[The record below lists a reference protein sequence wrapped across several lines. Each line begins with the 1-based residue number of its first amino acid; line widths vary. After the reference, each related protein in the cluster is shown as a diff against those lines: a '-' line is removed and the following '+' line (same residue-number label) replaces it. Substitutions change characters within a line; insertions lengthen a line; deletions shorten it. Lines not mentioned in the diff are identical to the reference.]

1 LTPDAELTLL
11 SSVVKSVLLVFL
23 SAIEYIAN
31 YPKGGRVM
39 PKVTKKSVESPDEF
53 GSMPLLSPSGQID
66 DLGPLAVD
74 LIRKRLREGTA
85 SSQETTQIL
94 KLVASKEK
102 ERLEKEL
109 LEAQI
114 ELAKMKTQAI
124 STADEIKEMYKNA
137 MDAFSMYR
145 GSDEYDGR

>member
-1 LTPDAELTLL
+1 
-11 SSVVKSVLLVFL
+11 
-23 SAIEYIAN
+23 
-31 YPKGGRVM
+31 M
-39 PKVTKKSVESPDEF
+39 PKVTKKSAESPDEF

-124 STADEIKEMYKNA
+124 STADEVKAMYKDA
-137 MDAFSMYR
+137 MAAFTEYR

>member
-1 LTPDAELTLL
+1 
-11 SSVVKSVLLVFL
+11 
-23 SAIEYIAN
+23 
-31 YPKGGRVM
+31 M
-39 PKVTKKSVESPDEF
+39 PKVPKKSMESPAEF
-53 GSMPLLSPSGQID
+53 DSVPLLSPSGQLD

-94 KLVASKEK
+94 KLVASREK
-102 ERLEKEL
+102 AQLEKEL

-124 STADEIKEMYKNA
+124 STADEIKEMYKSA
-137 MDAFSMYR
+137 MDAFSIYR

>member
-1 LTPDAELTLL
+1 
-11 SSVVKSVLLVFL
+11 
-23 SAIEYIAN
+23 
-31 YPKGGRVM
+31 M
-39 PKVTKKSVESPDEF
+39 PKVTKKSMESPAEF
-53 GSMPLLSPSGQID
+53 DSMPLLSPSGQVD

-94 KLVASKEK
+94 KLIASREK

-137 MDAFSMYR
+137 MDAFSLYR

>member
-1 LTPDAELTLL
+1 
-11 SSVVKSVLLVFL
+11 
-23 SAIEYIAN
+23 
-31 YPKGGRVM
+31 M
-39 PKVTKKSVESPDEF
+39 PKVTKKSMESPAEF
-53 GSMPLLSPSGQID
+53 DSMPFLSPSGQVD
-66 DLGPLAVD
+66 ELGPLAVD

-94 KLVASKEK
+94 KLVASREK

-114 ELAKMKTQAI
+114 ELAKMKAQAI
-124 STADEIKEMYKNA
+124 STADEIKEMYKDA
-137 MDAFSMYR
+137 MAAFSMYR

>member
-1 LTPDAELTLL
+1 
-11 SSVVKSVLLVFL
+11 
-23 SAIEYIAN
+23 
-31 YPKGGRVM
+31 M
-39 PKVTKKSVESPDEF
+39 PKLTKKSAESQADV
-53 GSMPLLSPSGQID
+53 GNMPLLSPSGQID

-94 KLVASKEK
+94 KFVANREK

-124 STADEIKEMYKNA
+124 SSADEIKEMYKDA
-137 MDAFSMYR
+137 MAAFSEYR

>member
-1 LTPDAELTLL
+1 
-11 SSVVKSVLLVFL
+11 
-23 SAIEYIAN
+23 
-31 YPKGGRVM
+31 M
-39 PKVTKKSVESPDEF
+39 PKVTKKSMESPAEF
-53 GSMPLLSPSGQID
+53 DSMPLLSPSGQVD

-94 KLVASKEK
+94 KLVASREK
-102 ERLEKEL
+102 ERLEREL

-124 STADEIKEMYKNA
+124 ANVDEVKAMYKDA
-137 MDAFSMYR
+137 MTAFTEYR
-145 GSDEYDGR
+145 GGDEYDGR

>member
-1 LTPDAELTLL
+1 
-11 SSVVKSVLLVFL
+11 
-23 SAIEYIAN
+23 
-31 YPKGGRVM
+31 M
-39 PKVTKKSVESPDEF
+39 PKVTKKSMESPSEF
-53 GSMPLLSPSGQID
+53 DSMPLLSPSGQVD

-94 KLVASKEK
+94 KLVASREK
-102 ERLEKEL
+102 ERLEREL

-124 STADEIKEMYKNA
+124 ANVDEVKAMYKDA
-137 MDAFSMYR
+137 MAAFTEYR
-145 GSDEYDGR
+145 GGDEYDGR

>member
-1 LTPDAELTLL
+1 
-11 SSVVKSVLLVFL
+11 
-23 SAIEYIAN
+23 
-31 YPKGGRVM
+31 M
-39 PKVTKKSVESPDEF
+39 PKVTKKSMESPAEF
-53 GSMPLLSPSGQID
+53 DSMPLLSPSGQID
-66 DLGPLAVD
+66 DLGPLAVE

-94 KLVASKEK
+94 KFVANREK

-124 STADEIKEMYKNA
+124 SNADEVKEMYANA
-137 MDAFSMYR
+137 MSAFTEYR

>member
-1 LTPDAELTLL
+1 
-11 SSVVKSVLLVFL
+11 
-23 SAIEYIAN
+23 
-31 YPKGGRVM
+31 M
-39 PKVTKKSVESPDEF
+39 PKVSKKSMESPAEF
-53 GSMPLLSPSGQID
+53 DSVPLLSPSGQLD

-94 KLVASKEK
+94 KLVASREK
-102 ERLEKEL
+102 AQLEKEL

-137 MDAFSMYR
+137 MDAFSIYR

>member
-1 LTPDAELTLL
+1 
-11 SSVVKSVLLVFL
+11 
-23 SAIEYIAN
+23 
-31 YPKGGRVM
+31 M
-39 PKVTKKSVESPDEF
+39 PKLTKKSAESQADVN
-53 GSMPLLSPSGQID
+53 SMPLLSPSGQID

-94 KLVASKEK
+94 KLVASREK

-114 ELAKMKTQAI
+114 ELAKMKTQSI
-124 STADEIKEMYKNA
+124 SSADEIKEMYKDA
-137 MDAFSMYR
+137 MAAFSEYR

>member
-1 LTPDAELTLL
+1 
-11 SSVVKSVLLVFL
+11 
-23 SAIEYIAN
+23 
-31 YPKGGRVM
+31 M
-39 PKVTKKSVESPDEF
+39 PKVTKKTLESQDDMNA
-53 GSMPLLSPSGQID
+53 MPLLSPSGQVD
-66 DLGPLAVD
+66 DLGDLAID
-74 LIRKRLREGTA
+74 LIRRRLREGTA

-94 KLVASKEK
+94 KIVASKEK

-114 ELAKMKTQAI
+114 ELAKMKTQSI
-124 STADEIKEMYKNA
+124 STADEIKEMYKAA

>member
-1 LTPDAELTLL
+1 
-11 SSVVKSVLLVFL
+11 
-23 SAIEYIAN
+23 
-31 YPKGGRVM
+31 M
-39 PKVTKKSVESPDEF
+39 PKVTKKSAESLSDVD
-53 GSMPLLSPSGQID
+53 SMPLLSPSGQID

-94 KLVASKEK
+94 KLVASREK

-114 ELAKMKTQAI
+114 ELAKMKTQSIAN
-124 STADEIKEMYKNA
+124 ADEIKEMYKDA
-137 MDAFSMYR
+137 MAAFTEYR
-145 GSDEYDGR
+145 GGDEYDGR

>member
-1 LTPDAELTLL
+1 
-11 SSVVKSVLLVFL
+11 
-23 SAIEYIAN
+23 
-31 YPKGGRVM
+31 M
-39 PKVTKKSVESPDEF
+39 PKVTKKTMESQSDTD
-53 GSMPLLSPSGQID
+53 SMPLLSPSGQVD
-66 DLGPLAVD
+66 DLGDLAID

-94 KLVASKEK
+94 KIVASKEK

-114 ELAKMKTQAI
+114 ELAKMKAQSI
-124 STADEIKEMYKNA
+124 STADEIKEMYKAA

>member
-1 LTPDAELTLL
+1 MTKP
-11 SSVVKSVLLVFL
+11 
-23 SAIEYIAN
+23 
-31 YPKGGRVM
+31 
-39 PKVTKKSVESPDEF
+39 TKKSTESPAEF
-53 GSMPLLSPSGQID
+53 NSIPLLSPSGQID

-94 KLVASKEK
+94 KFVANREK

-124 STADEIKEMYKNA
+124 SNSDEIKEMYKNA
-137 MDAFSMYR
+137 MAAFTEYR
-145 GSDEYDGR
+145 GGDEYDGR

>member
-1 LTPDAELTLL
+1 
-11 SSVVKSVLLVFL
+11 
-23 SAIEYIAN
+23 
-31 YPKGGRVM
+31 M
-39 PKVTKKSVESPDEF
+39 PKVTKKTMESLPDAD
-53 GSMPLLSPSGQID
+53 SMPLLSPSGQVD
-66 DLGPLAVD
+66 DLGDLAID

-94 KLVASKEK
+94 KIVASKEK

-114 ELAKMKTQAI
+114 ELARMKAQAI
-124 STADEIKEMYKNA
+124 STADEIKEMYREA